1 VPELP
6 EVETICRGLNQVT
19 LDREILGGDVL
30 LASSIAPSISATDF
44 LTKLKG
50 KSIER
55 WYRRGKYLLAELSQP
70 AAAEREKGKGGKG
83 ERGRVGE
90 FQAQT
95 PSNSQLSSSFFPLP
109 SLYPEPFD
117 YAQGTLRR
125 RALSLPPS
133 KIGWLAVHLRMTGQ
147 LLWVHRDEPLQKHAR
162 IRLFL
167 EGNQELRFVDQ
178 RTFGQ
183 MWYVPPETQVSSVV
197 TGLKVLGPE
206 PFSPEFSVAYLTQK
220 LHRRARPIKTALLDQ
235 SLVAGLGNI
244 YADETLFVAG
254 VLPTTLCADLTADQI
269 GRIHSAIVQVLSKA
283 IASGGT
289 TFSNFLNV
297 QGVNGNYGGV
307 AWVYNRKAQPCRTCS
322 IPIERLKLSG
332 RSTHFCPV
340 CQI

>member
-1 VPELP
+1 MPELP
-6 EVETICRGLNQVT
+6 EVETICRGLNQLT

-30 LASSIAPSISATDF
+30 LASSIARSISATDF

-70 AAAEREKGKGGKG
+70 AAAEREKGKGGEA
-83 ERGRVGE
+83 ERRRVGE
-90 FQAQT
+90 FPAQT

-109 SLYPEPFD
+109 SLYSE
-117 YAQGTLRR
+117 RSR
-125 RALSLPPS
+125 SALSLPPS
-133 KIGWLAVHLRMTGQ
+133 KVGWFAVHLRMTGQ

-162 IRLFL
+162 VRLFL
-167 EGNQELRFVDQ
+167 QGNQELRFVDQ

-183 MWYVPPETQVSSVV
+183 MWYVPPEIEVSSVV

-206 PFSPEFSVAYLTQK
+206 PFSPDFSVAYLAHK

-269 GRIHSAIVQVLSKA
+269 DRIHSAIVQVLSKA
-283 IASGGT
+283 IDSGGT

-307 AWVYNRKAQPCRTCS
+307 AWVYNRKAQPCHTCS
-322 IPIERLKLSG
+322 MPIERLKLAG

>member
-1 VPELP
+1 MPELP
-6 EVETICRGLNQVT
+6 EVETICRGLNHLT

-30 LASSIAPSISATDF
+30 LESSIARSISATDF

-55 WYRRGKYLLAELSQP
+55 WYRRGKYLLAELSQRRGGAPVP
-70 AAAEREKGKGGKG
+70 ALPAPA
-83 ERGRVGE
+83 
-90 FQAQT
+90 
-95 PSNSQLSSSFFPLP
+95 SILP
-109 SLYPEPFD
+109 S
-117 YAQGTLRR
+117 
-125 RALSLPPS
+125 
-133 KIGWLAVHLRMTGQ
+133 KVGWLGVHLRMTGQ
-147 LLWVHRDEPLQKHAR
+147 LLWVNQSEPVSKHAR
-162 IRLFL
+162 VRLFL

-183 MWYVPPETQVSSVV
+183 MWYVPPETEVSSVI
-197 TGLKVLGPE
+197 TGLKLLGPE
-206 PFSPEFSVAYLTQK
+206 PFSEEFSVAYFAQK

-254 VLPTTLCADLTADQI
+254 VLPTTLCADLTIEQI
-269 GRIHSAIVQVLSKA
+269 ERIHAAIVQVLDKA
-283 IASGGT
+283 IDSGGT

-307 AWVYNRKAQPCRTCS
+307 AWVYNRKGQPCRTCGT
-322 IPIERLKLSG
+322 PIERIKLAG